1 MEVIMARVALVLVA
15 LSLLALPEWAT
26 GQAPAASGP
35 EEIVVH
41 GQRNPEQ
48 VRQFVHN
55 ISIAAPSVGQ
65 LARWNQHICPGV
77 VGATQETSQLII
89 DQIARRAS
97 ALGLHVGAPGC
108 RPDLTIIVTS
118 DSDRVAQAVYDQRR
132 TLLTR
137 PNNVDGATLGEQAL
151 AEFVHTPRP
160 VRWWHVSQ
168 KTTADGYIM
177 NDERS
182 SPTSNSALTAIQTA
196 ANPTSPTSGDGMSNT
211 VAHRADG
218 TRLRRETR
226 QDFNYVLVIV
236 DTSRLNAAP
245 LSAVADYIAFV
256 SLTQVN
262 PDMSVAG
269 FPSILNLFNMAA
281 EAASRPAAL
290 TDWDLDYLD
299 GLYRATRNARS
310 ASQQQGEIARRMVV
324 PRS

>member
-1 MEVIMARVALVLVA
+1 MTRLVVAA
-15 LSLLALPEWAT
+15 IGLALFAAPVLAI
-26 GQAPAASGP
+26 GQEPSADPP
-35 EEIVVH
+35 DEIVVH

-55 ISIAAPSVGQ
+55 VSVAAPSVGQ

-77 VGATQETSQLII
+77 VGAPEATSQIII

-97 ALGLHVGAPGC
+97 ALGLRVGAPGC

-118 DSDRVAQAVYDQRR
+118 DSDRIAQAIYDQRR

-151 AEFVHTPRP
+151 TEFVHTPRP
-160 VRWWHVSQ
+160 VRWWHISQ
-168 KTTADGYIM
+168 KTTADGLVM
-177 NDERS
+177 SDERS
-182 SPTSNSALTAIQTA
+182 SPTSNSAITAAQTL
-196 ANPTSPTSGDGMSNT
+196 ANPTSPTTGDGMSNT

-236 DTSRLNAAP
+236 DLNRLNGAP

-256 SLTQVN
+256 SLAQIN
-262 PDMSVAG
+262 PDVNVTS
-269 FPSILNLFNMAA
+269 FPTILNLFNVTD
-281 EAASRPAAL
+281 ASARPTAL
-290 TDWDLDYLD
+290 SDWDLDYLD
-299 GLYRATRNARS
+299 GLYHVTRNSRS
-310 ASQQQGEIARRMVV
+310 ANAQQGEIAQRMAV
-324 PRS
+324 PHS

>member
-1 MEVIMARVALVLVA
+1 MTRTILAAIGLALLVL
-15 LSLLALPEWAT
+15 PESAA
-26 GQAPAASGP
+26 GQEPAAGGP
-35 EEIVVH
+35 DEIVVH
-41 GQRNPEQ
+41 AQRNPEQ
-48 VRQFVHN
+48 VQQFVH
-55 ISIAAPSVGQ
+55 SVSVAAPSVGQ

-77 VGATQETSQLII
+77 VGATQEVSQLII

-97 ALGLHVGAPGC
+97 SVGLRVGAPGC
-108 RPDLTIIVTS
+108 RSDLTIIVTS

-132 TLLTR
+132 TMLTR

-151 AEFVHTPRP
+151 SEFVHTPRP

-182 SPTSNSALTAIQTA
+182 SPTSNSAITAGQTL
-196 ANPTSPTSGDGMSNT
+196 ANPMNPTSGDGMSNT

-236 DTSRLNAAP
+236 DTSRLNGAP

-262 PDMSVAG
+262 PDLNVAG
-269 FPSILNLFNMAA
+269 FPTILNLFNAA
-281 EAASRPAAL
+281 ETTSRPTAL
-290 TDWDLDYLD
+290 SDWDLAYLD
-299 GLYRATRNARS
+299 GLYHATRNARS
-310 ASQQQGEIARRMVV
+310 ASQQQGEIAQRMAV
-324 PRS
+324 PHS